1 MVKIMIDIISYSV
14 TALLFWYYARTL
26 FGSKYKVPVQ
36 LLCTFA
42 VFGILMALN
51 QFSNPFINY
60 SSWFVLDLLLL
71 IFVYQVRLKSAV
83 LHAFLF
89 PLIVLAGEFI
99 DIILYSSVIR
109 TDFNYV
115 NSDMTMYGVV
125 NFLSKLFLL
134 TFVIILIR
142 IFSKDKNIRTRNYLS
157 IAIVPM
163 TNAII
168 MLVFRYITIEIDVT
182 STIFYLWMAAVVLLM
197 VSSIFVFVNY
207 HTTLKKSK
215 ELSDLKLEQQKN
227 ETDFAYLKLLE
238 QKNEDMR
245 IMQHDFNKHLST
257 IKMMSDE
264 ENVHMYVDKL
274 LSDVRHGSDFAKTH
288 NKILDVII
296 GKYVG
301 ICEEKGIA
309 FEIEPVTQNF
319 SFMEQSDI
327 AALFNNL
334 LENAVESAE
343 QTEQKKITLS
353 LSSAGEKYAKIVLYN
368 TCAGVK
374 QNAKGEFVS
383 TKADTSAHGIG
394 LKSIAKVIKKF
405 GGNSEFSFDPET
417 KQFKSVVLIPH

>member
-238 QKNEDMR
+238 QKNEDM
-245 IMQHDFNKHLST
+245 ISS
-257 IKMMSDE
+257 IKKV
-264 ENVHMYVDKL
+264 ENRKCTFYRL
-274 LSDVRHGSDFAKTH
+274 
-288 NKILDVII
+288 
-296 GKYVG
+296 
-301 ICEEKGIA
+301 
-309 FEIEPVTQNF
+309 
-319 SFMEQSDI
+319 
-327 AALFNNL
+327 
-334 LENAVESAE
+334 
-343 QTEQKKITLS
+343 TEQGK
-353 LSSAGEKYAKIVLYN
+353 ALYL
-368 TCAGVK
+368 K
-374 QNAKGEFVS
+374 QQQYQK
-383 TKADTSAHGIG
+383 G
-394 LKSIAKVIKKF
+394 LKAEVDTLLADYSDAEVEGAIRLLYRLERCI
-405 GGNSEFSFDPET
+405 GEYH
-417 KQFKSVVLIPH
+417 KQF